1 MSGKGTRDQLLN
13 IRQIIKKCYEFNI
26 TAIYCFL
33 DYTKTFDTIKWNL
46 LWLILKE
53 MGVSDHLITIIKMIY
68 ANNQAYVR
76 VESDFFESFQIGQ
89 GVDKVAYYHHIYLC
103 TIYREWIMRQAM
115 QEWNGHF
122 FLGGKKISN
131 LRYVGDTVL
140 LAKTEMEMANFL
152 ELVEIFSNEAGL
164 KLFLDQ
170 SAQ

>member
-1 MSGKGTRDQLLN
+1 
-13 IRQIIKKCYEFNI
+13 
-26 TAIYCFL
+26 
-33 DYTKTFDTIKWNL
+33 
-46 LWLILKE
+46 
-53 MGVSDHLITIIKMIY
+53 MGVSDHLIAIIKMIY

-89 GVDKVAYYHHIYLC
+89 GVDKVAYYHHYSVTYIENGLWDKLC
-103 TIYREWIMRQAM
+103 KNGME
-115 QEWNGHF
+115 ECPFHSWNGHF

-140 LAKTEMEMANFL
+140 LAKIEIEMANFL
-152 ELVEIFSNEAGL
+152 ELIEKFSNEAGL